1 MAQGR
6 KPDLAV
12 YVTRENNGKTYYNRI
27 GSAWRVAND
36 GISIRLDALPVNGE
50 LVCFPPREEDAPG

>member
-12 YVTRENNGKTYYNRI
+12 YVTREANGKTYYNRV

-50 LVCFPPREEDAPG
+50 LVCFPPREEE